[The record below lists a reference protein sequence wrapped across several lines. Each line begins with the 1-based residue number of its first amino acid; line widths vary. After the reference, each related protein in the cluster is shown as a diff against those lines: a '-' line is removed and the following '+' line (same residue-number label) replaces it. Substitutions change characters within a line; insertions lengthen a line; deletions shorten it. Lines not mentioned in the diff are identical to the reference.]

1 MNALKL
7 SNEYFKINELLIVV
21 ILFRHE
27 NSVALEKLLN
37 LKSHFKFEKN
47 AKQIVNTNVLLK
59 C

>member
-37 LKSHFKFEKN
+37 LKSHFKFEKMQS
-47 AKQIVNTNVLLK
+47 KLLIQMYF
-59 C
+59 